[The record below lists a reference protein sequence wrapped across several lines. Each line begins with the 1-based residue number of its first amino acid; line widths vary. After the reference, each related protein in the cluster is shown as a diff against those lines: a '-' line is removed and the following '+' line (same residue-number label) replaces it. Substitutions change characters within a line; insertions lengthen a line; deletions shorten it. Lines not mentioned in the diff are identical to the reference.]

1 MLKYGKIGRDLT
13 MYSAVFMYSGSV
25 CYVTIM
31 QYAIGRQSRM
41 DDNNQTIRV
50 LVYPTYSGFFD
61 VQKTPIYEIVYVFQC
76 ICTFMLNTVTAGC
89 CALAAL
95 FATHACGQIDIV
107 MSQLDDLVEG
117 KFAKKNCNPDTR
129 LTEIVQH
136 HIRIIKYKRE
146 GNANRCPSLIERMSR
161 AIADSLRW
169 SKPFCRKCASSNSS
183 APRL

>member
-1 MLKYGKIGRDLT
+1 MLKYGKIGRDLCI
-13 MYSAVFMYSGSV
+13 YSAVFMYSGST

-41 DDNNQTIRV
+41 DANNHTIRT
-50 LVYPTYSGFFD
+50 LVYPTYGGFFD
-61 VQKTPIYEIVYVFQC
+61 VQKSPIYEIIYLFQC
-76 ICTFMLNTVTAGC
+76 ICTFMLNAVTAGC

-95 FATHACGQIDIV
+95 FATHACGQIDII

-117 KFAKKNCNPDTR
+117 KFAKKNHNPETR

-136 HIRIIKYKRE
+136 HIGILKYKRE
-146 GNANRCPSLIERMSR
+146 SKANRCPSLIKNISR
-161 AIADSLRW
+161 AVVDSLRW
-169 SKPFCRKCASSNSS
+169 SRLFCRKCASSNSL

>member
-1 MLKYGKIGRDLT
+1 MLKYGKIGRDLSI
-13 MYSAVFMYSGSV
+13 YSAVFMYSGSI

-41 DDNNQTIRV
+41 DDTNHTIRV

-61 VQKTPIYEIVYVFQC
+61 VQKSPIYEIVYVFQC

-95 FATHACGQIDIV
+95 FATHACGQIDII

-117 KFAKKNCNPDTR
+117 KFAKKNHNPDTR

-136 HIRIIKYKRE
+136 HIGILKYKRE
-146 GNANRCPSLIERMSR
+146 GKANRCPSLIKNISR
-161 AIADSLRW
+161 AVVDSLRW
-169 SKPFCRKCASSNSS
+169 SRLFCRKCASSNSL